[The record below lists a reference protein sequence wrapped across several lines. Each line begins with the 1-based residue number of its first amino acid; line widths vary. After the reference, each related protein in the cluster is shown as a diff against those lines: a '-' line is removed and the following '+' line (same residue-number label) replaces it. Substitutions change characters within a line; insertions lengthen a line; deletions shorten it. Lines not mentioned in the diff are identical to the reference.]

1 MDKKEFDINNM
12 TISSTIVKNVSKWKE
27 NVLESAVESWNRNR
41 DKNQEWFPMTDILL
55 HDKGEYK
62 NALVVVPFA
71 NDQQKSMMMKCL
83 KEFCIEF
90 KAIGFSLMTEVWMVI
105 LDTKDRDTD
114 NYESGIKKVSKHKDR
129 IECFIVSLETTH
141 ETELHTY
148 EIIRDD
154 NKEKS
159 PYLRKMNSTYP
170 SKIEGSMM
178 HILSKDINL
187 NLN

>member
-90 KAIGFSLMTEVWMVI
+90 KAFLIPKT
-105 LDTKDRDTD
+105 
-114 NYESGIKKVSKHKDR
+114 GIQ
-129 IECFIVSLETTH
+129 IIMNLE
-141 ETELHTY
+141 LK
-148 EIIRDD
+148 R
-154 NKEKS
+154 
-159 PYLRKMNSTYP
+159 YP
-170 SKIEGSMM
+170 NIKIE
-178 HILSKDINL
+178 
-187 NLN
+187 